1 MTRTDEFVTVDGTE
15 LHYSAWGD
23 PDDPV
28 VVCVHGLSRNG
39 RDFDPLASELA
50 DDYRVLC
57 PDMPGR
63 GLSEWADDPDTGY
76 TWPALRDT
84 VLGFCDALDLDE
96 FRYVGT
102 SMGALLGITLASTA
116 LDGRVTHL
124 VCNDIGPVL
133 TQADDGVD
141 RIESYL
147 TNPPVC
153 ETVTDLEDWYRET
166 YATSNEKTDAQ
177 WRRFTLTSMRRRDD
191 GLVTRDYD
199 ERIVTPLLRGEDDV
213 SDAEA
218 WRRWESLE
226 CPVFVVW
233 GRESDILHEATV
245 EEMLERRPETEVLEL
260 DCGHPP
266 GLNVAAQI
274 APIRRFLAG

>member
-1 MTRTDEFVTVDGTE
+1 MTRTDQFVTVADTE
-15 LHYSAWGD
+15 IHYSAWGD

-28 VVCVHGLSRNG
+28 VLCVHGLSRNG
-39 RDFDPLASELA
+39 RDFDPLARELA
-50 DDYRVLC
+50 DEYRVIC

-63 GLSEWADDPDTGY
+63 GLSEWADDPDTEYAKAG
-76 TWPALRDT
+76 LRET
-84 VLGFCDALDLDE
+84 VLGFCDALDLEE

-102 SMGALLGITLASTA
+102 SMGGLLGIPLAA
-116 LDGRVTHL
+116 GPLRDRITHL

-133 TQADDGVD
+133 THSEDGVE
-141 RIESYL
+141 RIVDYL

-153 ETVTDLEDWYRET
+153 DTVSELEAWYRET
-166 YATSNEKTDAQ
+166 YATANPKTDAQ

-191 GLVTRDYD
+191 GRFTRDYD
-199 ERIVTPLLRGEDDV
+199 ERIVAPLLRNDE

-218 WRRWESLE
+218 WANWESLD

-233 GRESDILHEATV
+233 GRESDILHEETV
-245 EEMLERRPETEVLEL
+245 EEMLERRPGMELLEL

-266 GLNVAAQI
+266 GLNDETQI
-274 APIRRFLAG
+274 APIRDFLAA